1 MGVVLPPLMHRKIVS
16 EGGLTVRGLGRAAPT
31 YGETC
36 PGCDELLAGKR
47 LSIPIDRRPINVTRR
62 FAVRASR
69 AKTSRTRQTGVPDG
83 QADRRARLRI
93 RFDLRRTRRRPGSG
107 LGRAQQRDRLG
118 G

>member
-47 LSIPIDRRPINVTRR
+47 LSMPIDRRPINVTLEICSTPKPCNDESHETDRG
-62 FAVRASR
+62 SR
-69 AKTSRTRQTGVPDG
+69 WPSRSPRSP
-83 QADRRARLRI
+83 AHSFRSSPHPPPPRI
-93 RFDLRRTRRRPGSG
+93 RPGSSAATRSLWG
-107 LGRAQQRDRLG
+107 
-118 G
+118 